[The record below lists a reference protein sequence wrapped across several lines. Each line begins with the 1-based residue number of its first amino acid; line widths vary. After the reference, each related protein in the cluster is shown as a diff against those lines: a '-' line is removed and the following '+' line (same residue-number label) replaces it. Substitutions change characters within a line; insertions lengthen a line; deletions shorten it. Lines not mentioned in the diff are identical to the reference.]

1 MNGSALKRPYDGIA
15 VFAVLNMLVFGT
27 MGAYLLG
34 TGTLDGVKLQQIAA
48 VLRGEEQLG
57 GDQEGVSEDDPA
69 GVEVSE
75 TEQPQVATVG
85 SQAELEIIR
94 REAARIQEE
103 LRQRLALNNSILLR
117 ITTERE
123 GFQREREEAA
133 RTAKVER
140 AERETEGFAKQIA
153 ILESVKPKTAL
164 VHLLGLG
171 DPDEAA
177 ATLLAMNT
185 RKAKKIV
192 EAAKSPEQMEQ
203 MKLVVRQ
210 LRSVSPDR
218 SKEIVPEP

>member
-1 MNGSALKRPYDGIA
+1 
-15 VFAVLNMLVFGT
+15 
-27 MGAYLLG
+27 
-34 TGTLDGVKLQQIAA
+34 
-48 VLRGEEQLG
+48 GEEQLG
-57 GDQEGVSEDDPA
+57 KSQEGVSKEDSAEPEA
-69 GVEVSE
+69 SE
-75 TEQPQVATVG
+75 IEQPQMAAAG

-123 GFQREREEAA
+123 SFQREREEAA
-133 RTAKVER
+133 RTAKVEQ
-140 AERETEGFAKQIA
+140 AEQETEGFAKQIA

-164 VHLLGLG
+164 EHLLGLG

-177 ATLLAMNT
+177 TVLLAMNT

-192 EAAKSPEQMEQ
+192 EAAKSPQEMEQ
-203 MKLVVRQ
+203 MRLVVRQ
-210 LRSVSPDR
+210 LRSVSPER